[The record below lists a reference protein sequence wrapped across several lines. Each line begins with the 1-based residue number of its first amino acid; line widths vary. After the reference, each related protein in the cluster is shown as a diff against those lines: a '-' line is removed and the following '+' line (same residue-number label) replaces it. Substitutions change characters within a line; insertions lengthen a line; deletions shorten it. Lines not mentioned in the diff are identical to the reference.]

1 MNETEFTRSCEVDG
15 FKGKRMDR
23 SAGMSNEMHTH
34 IFSAKLMVLKGEF
47 TVVFKDVEAVC
58 GPGDT
63 CEVPAGTEHAERP
76 GSDGATIL
84 IGKK

>member
-1 MNETEFTRSCEVDG
+1 
-15 FKGKRMDR
+15 
-23 SAGMSNEMHTH
+23 
-34 IFSAKLMVLKGEF
+34 MVLKGEF

-63 CEVPAGTEHAERP
+63 CEVPAGTQHAERT